1 MKERDN
7 VRTAQKKTKNSHRRS
22 ADKPTQTRYADLLS
36 IESFFGFEYE
46 GDRIPNVAL
55 VRPGDSSL
63 CWNKKKVFMFSPD
76 AWAVPAI

>member
-1 MKERDN
+1 
-7 VRTAQKKTKNSHRRS
+7 
-22 ADKPTQTRYADLLS
+22 LLS
-36 IESFFGFEYE
+36 IEFFGFEYE